1 MIWKLIF
8 LLVFGAPHWNASIFE
23 QISFCVAYYLF
34 ICFGVHWN
42 MLDIIHVFCS
52 GCSDWLEEKQLQRE
66 IHILESNVIC
76 CSSLLLFTVKNT
88 LFWQQ
93 SKVSKMGSKYQFI
106 DGNGFVRVPCL
117 WNIEYRTSYFHNGS
131 PVITF
136 GNIPKHIIS
145 SFFISNIAFKII
157 LERRLLWC

>member
-1 MIWKLIF
+1 MSKFLFVSHIIYSSVLVSTEICWILSTSFVLDVMIDLKKYNFNL
-8 LLVFGAPHWNASIFE
+8 
-23 QISFCVAYYLF
+23 
-34 ICFGVHWN
+34 
-42 MLDIIHVFCS
+42 
-52 GCSDWLEEKQLQRE
+52 
-66 IHILESNVIC
+66 IC
-76 CSSLLLFTVKNT
+76 CSSLLLFIKSKKTP

-93 SKVSKMGSKYQFI
+93 SKVSKIGSKYQFV

-117 WNIEYRTSYFHNGS
+117 WNIEYRTSFFHNGS